1 MARRIDLY
9 IKVKGILEFEAG
21 KKTKSQ
27 IAREVGVSRQAVL
40 YWIREK
46 DSLLSQAQAYS
57 TVAFEHM
64 ISSLDDGTGDDPSL
78 QESPA
83 MPEAKQHDD
92 SERSQLK
99 TLRDEN
105 TFLKSKVLYL
115 EKLMEIVGVD
125 PETISK
131 KKIFSHHPRH

>member
-21 KKTKSQ
+21 KKTKAQ
-27 IAREVGVSRQAVL
+27 IAREVGVTRQAVL
-40 YWIREK
+40 YWIRGK

-64 ISSLDDGTGDDPSL
+64 ISSLEDGTGDDPFL
-78 QESPA
+78 KEPPA
-83 MPEAKQHDD
+83 MPEAKQLDD

-99 TLRDEN
+99 NLRDEN

-115 EKLMEIVGVD
+115 EKLME
-125 PETISK
+125 K
-131 KKIFSHHPRH
+131 KKDTQPSPSPLRREQHQ